1 MSKKPSEKKS
11 VDKKPQLDKAT
22 VSKILRTI
30 PKSDGLELYK
40 APGDSTGKTATSL
53 SDLYE
58 KIKLV
63 DIRAVNHHFKKR
75 EFEKWIKNN
84 LGDEELARR
93 FSRIDREA
101 HGEKLRAQMMTLVK
115 TRLDELKTLA

>member
-1 MSKKPSEKKS
+1 MSKKPSEKKP

-75 EFEKWIKNN
+75 EFEKWIRNN